1 MTSTQQKR
9 QHWMS
14 ILAKANADQLI
25 SISDN
30 LVSLEEFET
39 IRAAEVGLTQ
49 VRGRMGGTGS
59 KFNLGDMTI
68 TRCVLRSKQGH
79 YGHSYVAGRNKDH
92 ATRAAQ
98 LDALLQQ
105 ENQQDELIDTVI
117 KPLEQA
123 LAEQAQQKAQEVAQT
138 KVNFFTL
145 VRGED

>member
-1 MTSTQQKR
+1 MTIQAKR

-14 ILAKANADQLI
+14 ILAKSNGAKVIELSDQYV
-25 SISDN
+25 N
-30 LVSLEEFET
+30 QQAFET

-59 KFNLGDMTI
+59 EFNLGDMTI
-68 TRCVLRSKQGH
+68 TRCVLRSDAGH
-79 YGHSYVAGRNKDH
+79 YGHSYVAGRNKEH

-98 LDALLQQ
+98 LDAMLQTDAL
-105 ENQQDELIDTVI
+105 QDELIGAVI
-117 KPLEQA
+117 TPL
-123 LAEQAQQKAQEVAQT
+123 AQEISTQEAKKANEVAQT